1 MFFQNIWDIIT
12 KYYPDFLKGVGI
24 TVLLAITGT
33 LFGLIIGLLIGVFRT
48 LPKAKGKTAGV
59 FQKIADYILV
69 AYIEVFRG
77 TPMMV
82 QAMVIYY
89 GYAAI
94 TSGQTLPVI
103 PSAIIIVSINT
114 GAYMAEIVRGGILSI
129 DKGQF
134 EGAEAI
140 GMSHW
145 QMMTKV
151 IIPQVMRNILPSVG
165 NEFVINIK
173 DTSVLSVIYV
183 SELFFMGKN
192 AAADNYL
199 TLETYVVVSVI
210 YLILTLTSTR
220 ILRLLE
226 KKLNGKEHYTICG
239 SQSNPDANI
248 VVNTK
253 EEIPND

>member
-1 MFFQNIWDIIT
+1 
-12 KYYPDFLKGVGI
+12 
-24 TVLLAITGT
+24 
-33 LFGLIIGLLIGVFRT
+33 
-48 LPKAKGKTAGV
+48 
-59 FQKIADYILV
+59 
-69 AYIEVFRG
+69 
-77 TPMMV
+77 
-82 QAMVIYY
+82 
-89 GYAAI
+89 
-94 TSGQTLPVI
+94 
-103 PSAIIIVSINT
+103 
-114 GAYMAEIVRGGILSI
+114 MAEIVRGGILSI